1 MSDPDLDH
9 RLVSRVAACVA
20 RTLDLPEAPSSPGTR
35 LFGEGIGMDS
45 IEALRLVG
53 ALEEEFDIEIDDEG
67 LTLATFASIGSVARL
82 VLECTGEWRS

>member
-1 MSDPDLDH
+1 MSDPELDG
-9 RLVSRVAACVA
+9 RLVTRVAACIA
-20 RTLDLPEAPSSPGTR
+20 RTLDLPDAPSSPGTR

-67 LTLATFASIGSVARL
+67 LTLATFASVGSVARL
-82 VLECTGEWRS
+82 VLDCTRERRA